1 MTVIKNQTFHWEK
14 VRRQG
19 GRCGSVLRPQASP
32 AHTQEGGDQ
41 GQLEAQARVRGAN
54 NGGTGEGRRYSK
66 YKEEG
71 QGTWS
76 SSERRNHFNGMVI
89 RKGGPGLGKGG
100 GQGEV
105 QPEWR

>member
-1 MTVIKNQTFHWEK
+1 MSSGPVTEV
-14 VRRQG
+14 
-19 GRCGSVLRPQASP
+19 
-32 AHTQEGGDQ
+32 QEREGDT
-41 GQLEAQARVRGAN
+41 E
-54 NGGTGEGRRYSK
+54 ESSK

-105 QPEWR
+105 QLEWR